1 MGSTRVRS
9 ACQLL
14 KNSPCGEILPTCV
27 STVAGFVAP
36 ALWQHWRGPPDRL
49 SGWSWPQRRRLQ
61 SLLTFSCAEHCC
73 LPWHQMALT
82 SPMIYHGGCCW
93 HAWMMDRVIDCGGYW
108 YHLQTYDGD
117 SSSLCTSPVGI
128 EARVLKNVQLNRL
141 LCCFIS
147 VVLSLALA
155 LQAVISG
162 NLQFNIN
169 CMVKADYLSF
179 IIDKLQSSIH
189 E

>member
-36 ALWQHWRGPPDRL
+36 ASWRRWRGPPDQS

-128 EARVLKNVQLNRL
+128 EARVLKQGKMVCKTTGFRM
-141 LCCFIS
+141 
-147 VVLSLALA
+147 
-155 LQAVISG
+155 QAVP
-162 NLQFNIN
+162 N
-169 CMVKADYLSF
+169 A
-179 IIDKLQSSIH
+179 KLVELTQGQKWGFFK
-189 E
+189 